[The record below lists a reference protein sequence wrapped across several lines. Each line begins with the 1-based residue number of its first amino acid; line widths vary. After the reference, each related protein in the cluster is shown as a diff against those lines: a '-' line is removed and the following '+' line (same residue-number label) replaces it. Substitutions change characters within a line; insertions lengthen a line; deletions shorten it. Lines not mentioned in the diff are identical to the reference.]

1 MNSFE
6 CVVECCQSRHSG
18 CDVWLRYLVAESGR
32 DIPVATFWSRN
43 PVATFRLQNPI
54 AEFGYGI
61 WLRNLAAEFGC
72 GILGCSISNCG
83 YRMRSEHSWCLTLIS
98 NKRLQYAVTCFRLAV
113 VVVLSHCY
121 LLLPSNC
128 CFRRELRHIG
138 KWLRAML
145 MSAWPSI

>member
-1 MNSFE
+1 MLPVPTFRLRCLVTISG
-6 CVVECCQSRHSG
+6 CGIWSRHSS
-18 CDVWLRYLVAESGR
+18 CDILVAESGCNV
-32 DIPVATFWSRN
+32 PVAESDR
-43 PVATFRLQNPI
+43 
-54 AEFGYGI
+54 GI
-61 WLRNLAAEFGC
+61 WLWNLAAEFGC